1 MKKEVTFFKKE
12 ELKVKSV
19 LKSSQ
24 LRAVANEHVMIT
36 LFDFG
41 PDDPVMPM
49 HHHPH
54 EQISYIIK
62 GMVEMVVGGKSQI
75 LKEGHGVVIPPDV
88 EHGVTSVEEGSQI
101 LDVFYPLRE
110 DYLS

>member
-1 MKKEVTFFKKE
+1 MKEVKFFNKDD
-12 ELKVKSV
+12 LKVKKM
-19 LKSSQ
+19 LNSSE

-41 PDDPVMPM
+41 PDDKVMPN
-49 HHHPH
+49 HHHSH
-54 EQISYIIK
+54 EQISYILK
-62 GMVEMVVGGKSQI
+62 GSVKMLAGGKSRI
-75 LKEGHGVVIPPDV
+75 LKTGEIAVIPSNV
-88 EHGVTSVEEGSQI
+88 EHEVTALEEDTRI

>member
-1 MKKEVTFFKKE
+1 MKEVKFFKKNN
-12 ELKVKSV
+12 LKAKQV

-41 PDDPVMPM
+41 PDDQVMPN

-54 EQISYIIK
+54 EQITYILK
-62 GMVEMVVGGKSQI
+62 GSVKMIAGGKSQV
-75 LKEGHGVVIPPDV
+75 LKAGQGAVIPPDV
-88 EHGVTSVEEGSQI
+88 EHEVIPLEKGSQV

>member
-1 MKKEVTFFKKE
+1 MKEVKFFKKND
-12 ELKVKSV
+12 LKAKQV

-41 PDDPVMPM
+41 PDDEIMPN

-54 EQISYIIK
+54 EQITYILK
-62 GMVEMVVGGKSQI
+62 GSVKMIAGGKSQV
-75 LKEGHGVVIPPDV
+75 LDAGQGAVIPPEV
-88 EHGVTSVEEGSQI
+88 EHEVIALEKDSQV

>member
-1 MKKEVTFFKKE
+1 MKDVKFFKKNH
-12 ELKVKSV
+12 LKAKQV

-24 LRAVANEHVMIT
+24 LRAVANGHVMIT

-41 PDDPVMPM
+41 PDDQVMPN

-54 EQISYIIK
+54 EQITYILK
-62 GMVEMVVGGKSQI
+62 GSVKMIAGGKSQI
-75 LKEGHGVVIPPDV
+75 LKAGEGAVIPPYV
-88 EHGVTSVEEGSQI
+88 EHEVTALEKDSQV

>member
-1 MKKEVTFFKKE
+1 MSDIKFFKKD
-12 ELKVKSV
+12 ELKVKNV
-19 LKSSQ
+19 LKSSH

-41 PDDPVMPM
+41 PDDEVMPN
-49 HHHPH
+49 HNHPH
-54 EQISYIIK
+54 EQITFVLK
-62 GMVEMVVGGKSQI
+62 GSVKMISGEKSQV
-75 LKEGHGVVIPPDV
+75 LNVGQGAVIPPDV
-88 EHGVTSVEEGSQI
+88 EHEVIALEKESQL

>member
-1 MKKEVTFFKKE
+1 MKEVKFFKKE
-12 ELKVKSV
+12 NLKAKQV
-19 LKSSQ
+19 LKNSQ

-41 PDDPVMPM
+41 PDDEVMPN
-49 HHHPH
+49 HNHPH
-54 EQISYIIK
+54 EQITYILK
-62 GMVEMVVGGKSQI
+62 GSVKMMVGGKCQK
-75 LKEGHGVVIPPDV
+75 LDAGQGAVIPPNV
-88 EHGVTSVEEGSQI
+88 EHEVIPLEKGSQV

>member
-1 MKKEVTFFKKE
+1 MKEVKFFKKDD
-12 ELKVKSV
+12 LKVKQV

-41 PDDPVMPM
+41 QDDEVMPN

-54 EQISYIIK
+54 EQISYILRGSVKMIA
-62 GMVEMVVGGKSQI
+62 GGKSQV
-75 LKEGHGVVIPPDV
+75 LDAGQGAVIPPNI
-88 EHGVTSVEEGSQI
+88 EHEVIALEKDSQV

>member
-1 MKKEVTFFKKE
+1 MKEVKFFKKNN
-12 ELKVKSV
+12 LKAKQV

-41 PDDPVMPM
+41 PDDQVMPN

-54 EQISYIIK
+54 EQITYILK
-62 GMVEMVVGGKSQI
+62 GSVKMIAGGKSQV
-75 LKEGHGVVIPPDV
+75 LKAGEGAVIPADV
-88 EHGVTSVEEGSQI
+88 EHEVTALEKDSQV

>member
-1 MKKEVTFFKKE
+1 MKEVRFFQKE
-12 ELKVKSV
+12 NIPVKNV

-24 LRAVANEHVMIT
+24 LRAVANENVMMT

-41 PDDPVMPM
+41 PDDPVMPN

-54 EQISYIIK
+54 EQISFIMA
-62 GMVEMVVGGKSQI
+62 GSVRMVAGGKCQV
-75 LKEGHGVVIPPDV
+75 LKAGEGAVIPPDV
-88 EHGVTSVEEGSQI
+88 EHEVTALEKDTKV
-101 LDVFYPLRE
+101 LDIFHPLRK

>member
-1 MKKEVTFFKKE
+1 MKEVKFFRKND
-12 ELKVKSV
+12 LKAKQV

-24 LRAVANEHVMIT
+24 LRAVANDNVMIT

-41 PDDPVMPM
+41 PDDQVMPN

-54 EQISYIIK
+54 EQITFILK
-62 GMVEMVVGGKSQI
+62 GSVKMVAGGKSQV
-75 LKEGHGVVIPPDV
+75 LEAGQGAVIPPNV
-88 EHGVTSVEEGSQI
+88 EHEVTALEKDSQV

-110 DYLS
+110 DYLSG

>member
-1 MKKEVTFFKKE
+1 MKEIQFFKKDD
-12 ELKVKSV
+12 LKVKQV

-24 LRAVANEHVMIT
+24 LRAIDHDHVMMT

-41 PDDPVMPM
+41 PDDQVMPN

-54 EQISYIIK
+54 EQISYILK
-62 GMVEMVVGGKSQI
+62 GSVKMVVGGKSQV
-75 LKEGHGVVIPPDV
+75 LKAGHGVVIPTDV
-88 EHGVTSVEEGSQI
+88 DLEVTAVEKDSQV

-110 DYLS
+110 DYLP

>member
-1 MKKEVTFFKKE
+1 MKEVKFFKKND
-12 ELKVKSV
+12 LKVKQV
-19 LKSSQ
+19 LRSSQ

-41 PDDPVMPM
+41 PDDEVMPN

-54 EQISYIIK
+54 EQITYILK
-62 GMVEMVVGGKSQI
+62 GSVKMIAGGKSQV
-75 LKEGHGVVIPPDV
+75 LDAGQGAVIPPNV
-88 EHGVTSVEEGSQI
+88 EHEVIALEKDSQV

>member
-1 MKKEVTFFKKE
+1 MKEIKFYKKND
-12 ELKVKSV
+12 LKVKKM
-19 LKSSQ
+19 LKSSE
-24 LRAVANEHVMIT
+24 LRAVANDHVMIS

-41 PDDPVMPM
+41 PDHTNLPN

-54 EQISYIIK
+54 EQITYILK
-62 GMVEMVVGGKSQI
+62 GSVKMIAGGKKQV
-75 LKEGHGVVIPPDV
+75 LEAGQMAVIPSNV
-88 EHGVTSVEEGSQI
+88 EHEVTALEEDTSI

>member
-1 MKKEVTFFKKE
+1 MKEVKFFKKND
-12 ELKVKSV
+12 LKAKQV

-41 PDDPVMPM
+41 PDDEVMPN

-54 EQISYIIK
+54 EQITYILK
-62 GMVEMVVGGKSQI
+62 GSVKMVAGGKSQV
-75 LKEGHGVVIPPDV
+75 LKAGEGAVIPPDV
-88 EHGVTSVEEGSQI
+88 EHEVTDLEKDSQV

>member
-1 MKKEVTFFKKE
+1 MKEVRFFKKND
-12 ELKVKSV
+12 LKAKQV

-41 PDDPVMPM
+41 PDDEVMPN

-54 EQISYIIK
+54 EQITYILK
-62 GMVEMVVGGKSQI
+62 GSVKMIAGGKSQV
-75 LKEGHGVVIPPDV
+75 LDAGQGAVIPPNV
-88 EHGVTSVEEGSQI
+88 EHEVIALEKDSQV

>member
-1 MKKEVTFFKKE
+1 MKEVKIFKKND
-12 ELKVKSV
+12 LKAKQV

-41 PDDPVMPM
+41 PDDEVMPN

-54 EQISYIIK
+54 EQISYILK
-62 GMVEMVVGGKSQI
+62 GSVKMIAGGKSQV
-75 LKEGHGVVIPPDV
+75 LDAGQGAVIPPNV
-88 EHGVTSVEEGSQI
+88 EHEVIALEKDSQV

>member
-1 MKKEVTFFKKE
+1 MKEVKFFKKND
-12 ELKVKSV
+12 LKAKQV

-41 PDDPVMPM
+41 PDDEVMPN

-54 EQISYIIK
+54 EQISYILK
-62 GMVEMVVGGKSQI
+62 GSVKIIAGGKSQV
-75 LKEGHGVVIPPDV
+75 LDAGQGAVIPPNV
-88 EHGVTSVEEGSQI
+88 EHEVIALEKDSQV

>member
-1 MKKEVTFFKKE
+1 MKEVKFFRKDD
-12 ELKVKSV
+12 LKVKQV

-41 PDDPVMPM
+41 PDDEVLPN
-49 HHHPH
+49 HNHPH
-54 EQISYIIK
+54 EQITYILKGSIK
-62 GMVEMVVGGKSQI
+62 MTVGGKSQV
-75 LKEGHGVVIPPDV
+75 LEAGQGAVIPPKV
-88 EHGVTSVEEGSQI
+88 EHEVIPLEKGSQV

>member
-1 MKKEVTFFKKE
+1 MKEVKFFKKDN
-12 ELKVKSV
+12 LKAKQV

-24 LRAVANEHVMIT
+24 LRAVANKHVMIT

-41 PDDPVMPM
+41 PDDQVMPN

-54 EQISYIIK
+54 EQITYILK
-62 GMVEMVVGGKSQI
+62 GSVKMIAGGKSQV
-75 LKEGHGVVIPPDV
+75 LKAGEGAVIPPDV
-88 EHGVTSVEEGSQI
+88 EHEVTALEKDSQV

>member
-1 MKKEVTFFKKE
+1 MKEVKFFKKE
-12 ELKVKSV
+12 NLKAKQV
-19 LKSSQ
+19 LKNSQ

-41 PDDPVMPM
+41 PDDEVMPN
-49 HHHPH
+49 HNHPH
-54 EQISYIIK
+54 EQITYILK
-62 GMVEMVVGGKSQI
+62 GSVKMIAGGKSQQ
-75 LKEGHGVVIPPDV
+75 LDAGQGAVIPPNV
-88 EHGVTSVEEGSQI
+88 EHEVIPLEKGSQV

>member
-1 MKKEVTFFKKE
+1 MKEVKFFKKND
-12 ELKVKSV
+12 LKAKQV

-41 PDDPVMPM
+41 PDDQVMPN

-54 EQISYIIK
+54 EQITYILK
-62 GMVEMVVGGKSQI
+62 GSVKMIAGGKSQV
-75 LKEGHGVVIPPDV
+75 LKVGEGAVIPADV
-88 EHGVTSVEEGSQI
+88 EHEVTALEKDSQV